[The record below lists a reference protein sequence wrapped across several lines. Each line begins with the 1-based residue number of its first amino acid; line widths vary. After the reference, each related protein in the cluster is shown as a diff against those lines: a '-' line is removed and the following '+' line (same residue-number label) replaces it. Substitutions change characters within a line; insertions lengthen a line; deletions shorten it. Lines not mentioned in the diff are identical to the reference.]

1 MRDGVLFPKG
11 LRQSAEQA
19 ASSDL
24 AVSPISVEIENRS
37 VKGATCLEC
46 AAEDEKPKLNEA
58 VGKLH
63 GSGRRPLGKR

>member
-1 MRDGVLFPKG
+1 MRHKSPDQVLPFLADGPREVGAFVRDGVLFPKG

-46 AAEDEKPKLNEA
+46 A
-58 VGKLH
+58 
-63 GSGRRPLGKR
+63 SG